1 MFASRIGAEVIVKLL
16 VEKGARLNDTDSLG
30 NTAL

>member
-1 MFASRIGAEVIVKLL
+1 M

-30 NTAL
+30 NTALIEAAKNGLSRHR